1 MHTVHVGD
9 LKCLVAALR
18 KEGETDEGHFKG
30 NLFNPAYPKQ
40 CFSISWTSKL
50 LTRYLT
56 FFRVYSILPNLP
68 PLLTE
73 KTPQVR
79 R

>member
-9 LKCLVAALR
+9 LKCLVATLR
-18 KEGETDEGHFKG
+18 KEGETDEGHLKG

-40 CFSISWTSKL
+40 CFSISSTSKL

-56 FFRVYSILPNLP
+56 FFRVYSILPNLA